1 MPADLHVPGDVA
13 GAAAPWASLV
23 ARLVL
28 GLVFVVAG
36 VYKIASPLL
45 ALQGV
50 QAYQILPGGLASA
63 WAYGQPGLL
72 IALGVLLLVGLGT
85 RLVSA
90 ISVVFLL
97 TVLGAA
103 ASAWARGLAIDTAF
117 VSGGGPVATDQTRY
131 PRDLLITAG
140 LLILAAII
148 VRWSPGRESIDEM
161 LGLVRERKP

>member
-1 MPADLHVPGDVA
+1 VPGSVA

-28 GLVFVVAG
+28 GMVFVVAG
-36 VYKIASPLL
+36 VHKIASPLM

-50 QAYQILPGGLASA
+50 QAYQILPGGLAPA

-85 RLVSA
+85 RLAALLSA
-90 ISVVFLL
+90 VFLL

-103 ASAWARGLAIDTAF
+103 ASAWARGLAIDTGLLSA
-117 VSGGGPVATDQTRY
+117 GGPVGADQTHY
-131 PRDLLITAG
+131 PRDLLIAAG
-140 LLILAAII
+140 LLILAAVIA
-148 VRWSPGRESIDEM
+148 RWPPGRESIDEM
-161 LGLVRERKP
+161 LGLVRERRP